1 MYWSGPLAAEVKDQ
15 KTIIYKYFHGSTTS
29 GRELKENLASVRSSV
44 LDELSDG
51 SDRLRI
57 PIVCE

>member
-1 MYWSGPLAAEVKDQ
+1 MHWSGPLAAEMKDQ
-15 KTIIYKYFHGSTTS
+15 KTIIYKYFYRLTTS
-29 GRELKENLASVRSSV
+29 GRERKENLASIRNSV

-57 PIVCE
+57 LIVSQ